1 MASRVVYFGEDTCYR
16 IAVLEAA
23 GYAVEHCR
31 SLDQLLAA
39 TSEER
44 LSCPVLVTE
53 EAASAEFLAVA
64 RSRALGPL
72 VLFRNSHRS
81 MSESAFHAVVP
92 VVHRPESW
100 LADLGKLIE
109 RGEAA
114 RLRRDGMSRPELRRS
129 TGELSGGFPAER
141 RRMREWSASGLSV
154 PGCGAQG

>member
-31 SLDQLLAA
+31 SLEELLAA
-39 TSEER
+39 AGEDG
-44 LSCPVLVTE
+44 CPVLVTE

-64 RSRALGPL
+64 RSCALGPL

-81 MSESAFHAVVP
+81 MSESAFHVVVP

-100 LADLGKLIE
+100 LADLGRAIE
-109 RGEAA
+109 RSASA

-129 TGELSGGFPAER
+129 PGEFSGGFAAER
-141 RRMREWSASGLSV
+141 RRMREWSASGGAV
-154 PGCGAQG
+154 PSCGARS